1 MKRIILSYGIVSG
14 VIVVITTII
23 GISLSRGD
31 NSFEFSAWLGYLIML
46 VSLSLIFIAI
56 KRFRD
61 QEQGG
66 VIAFGKAVQVGLA
79 VAAVASVM
87 YVTIWEIY
95 LFITDY
101 AFIHDYTESVI
112 DAHRSG
118 GASDAEMTEL
128 IADMDKMKA
137 QYSNPL
143 FRLPMTFVEIFP
155 VGLLV
160 ALISSAVLRKNEVF
174 PANG

>member
-14 VIVVITTII
+14 VIVIITTIT

-31 NSFEFSAWLGYLIML
+31 SSFEFSAWLGYLIML

-66 VIAFGKAVQVGLA
+66 VITFAKAVQVGLA

-101 AFIHDYTESVI
+101 AFIHDYTQSVI
-112 DAHRSG
+112 DARRSG
-118 GASDAEMTEL
+118 GASDAEMAEV
-128 IADMDKMKA
+128 IRDMDKMKV
-137 QYSNPL
+137 QYSHPL
-143 FRLPMTFVEIFP
+143 FRLPMAFVEIFP
-155 VGLLV
+155 VGLLIS
-160 ALISSAVLRKNEVF
+160 LISSAILRKNEAF
-174 PANG
+174 SANG